1 MQTSGSQGKQQA
13 GEKDAFQTEEQGQG
27 APDTSCQ
34 KQSKPKMWSKISGYS
49 KGKKKKKPNCQSINL
64 YQVKMY
70 FKNEGKVKTF

>member
-27 APDTSCQ
+27 APDTSCHI
-34 KQSKPKMWSKISGYS
+34 QSKPKMWSKISEYS
-49 KGKKKKKPNCQSINL
+49 KGKKKKNCQSRIL

-70 FKNEGKVKTF
+70 FKNEGKVKIF

>member
-49 KGKKKKKPNCQSINL
+49 KEKKKKTNCQSRIL

-70 FKNEGKVKTF
+70 FKNEGKVKIF

>member
-49 KGKKKKKPNCQSINL
+49 KGKKKKNQIVNL
-64 YQVKMY
+64 EIFTKSKCISKM
-70 FKNEGKVKTF
+70 KAK